1 MEENYRNLACAT
13 LLQAIKDFFRGT
25 ESQKKAILKDLRS
38 DWMDWFTQ
46 GLSLELEKELKTNPE
61 QVRAR
66 YKAVEGRV
74 RNV

>member
-1 MEENYRNLACAT
+1 MPENYRNLACAT

-25 ESQKKAILKDLRS
+25 ETQRKAILKDLHS
-38 DWMDWFTQ
+38 DWMDWFTE
-46 GLSLELEKELKTNPE
+46 GLSIELARELETNPE

-66 YKAVEGRV
+66 YKSVEGRV